1 MGRDWLQTNGVRIY
15 YDLGAVRINN
25 EYAPLEEDYLIG
37 NVARMTF
44 TTVLKPQASTVCEVK
59 IKNKMKKGK
68 AYVIEHQN
76 SEFLRNFPGVS
87 VTSAVISS
95 DDHRKIPIVITNNTN
110 QTLKVYRG
118 SVIGNITSALEI
130 AVVENDEGGGSK
142 VDLENVKVACQFRAP
157 ITKLVRHNSDLFAT
171 TDKDLGRTS
180 TVKMRIDTGNHS
192 PIKKSPYRAPLKQR
206 EEISK
211 AVDEML
217 QAKVIEKSRSPWSF
231 PVVLVTKR
239 DGSNRFCIDYRS
251 LNNITKNNSFPLPMI
266 DDLLATLGKAK
277 YFSKL
282 DQKSGYWQVELDEK
296 DKEKTAF
303 TCHKGLFHFN
313 VLPFG
318 LTKAPSVF
326 QELVSVVLEGMD
338 RYALAYLDDVLI
350 FSKTKEDHL
359 RDIENVFRQLREHN
373 LKLKLSKCE
382 FFMDEISYLGF
393 TVNEKGIQPDS
404 DKIKAISTLATPQ
417 SVRDVR
423 SFIGMCSYYRRFI
436 PKFSSIAEPLIE
448 LTRKYARFKWT
459 EGCQL
464 AFDSLKNSLI
474 GASVLAY
481 PDLNKPY
488 NLYTDASNFAIGA
501 CLTQTHFDQDEGR
514 EVERPIYFLSHK
526 LSDTQSRWSTIEKEA
541 FAIFYALQKLDHYLH
556 NSTFVIY
563 CDHKPLEYLFKSPI
577 QNKKIQLWALSISA
591 YDCQIRHLAGRENVC
606 ADLLSRSTGAS
617 EDKAFKPL
625 DLDDRT
631 YEVGV
636 IDSNEFE
643 PREFA
648 SYHPEVAP
656 PAVSTKP
663 EWQNVDIVMAQD
675 EDRDIYE
682 LRERLREGEA
692 TESEKN
698 KYLILDE
705 TLYYLSHPD
714 EEPNLKLY
722 VPNKLREEV
731 LMQYHDQNG
740 HMGIDKT
747 YRSIRENTIGQVFS
761 RRWQITSVSVFLVKQ
776 GTLRRL
782 PLKYKRLI
790 CHHIHLPKLR
800 WIFLVHI
807 PLRCLETNILSVSLT
822 YTVAGPNVSPCPTRK
837 QKLLHTC

>member
-1 MGRDWLQTNGVRIY
+1 MKRKPTLMDGKVNLQTANGSFLTVDGYVKTAIQVGQTSTNHGFYVVQNLNRNIILGRDWLQTNGVRIY

-25 EYAPLEEDYLIG
+25 EYVPLEEDYLIG

-59 IKNKMKKGK
+59 IKNKMNKNK

-95 DDHRKIPIVITNNTN
+95 DNHRKIPIVLTNNTN

-118 SVIGNITSALEI
+118 CVIGCVTSALEI
-130 AVVENDEGGGSK
+130 AVVENDKGCGSK

-157 ITKLVRHNSDLFAT
+157 ITKLVRQNSDLFAT

-180 TVKMRIDTGNHS
+180 TVKMKIDTGNHS

-206 EEISK
+206 EAISK

-251 LNNITKNNSFPLPMI
+251 LNNITKNNSFPLPVI
-266 DDLLATLGKAK
+266 DDLLATLGEAK

-282 DQKSGYWQVELDEK
+282 DLKSGYWQVELDEK

-303 TCHKGLFHFN
+303 ACHKGLFQFN
-313 VLPFG
+313 VMPFG
-318 LTKAPSVF
+318 LTNAPSVF
-326 QELVSVVLEGMD
+326 QELMSVVLEGMD

-350 FSKTKEDHL
+350 FSKTKEEHL
-359 RDIENVFRQLREHN
+359 KHIENVFRQLREHN

-514 EVERPIYFLSHK
+514 DVERPIYFLSHK

-617 EDKAFKPL
+617 EDKIFKPL

-636 IDSNEFE
+636 IDSNDTA
-643 PREFA
+643 RC
-648 SYHPEVAP
+648 
-656 PAVSTKP
+656 
-663 EWQNVDIVMAQD
+663 VD
-675 EDRDIYE
+675 
-682 LRERLREGEA
+682 EA
-692 TESEKN
+692 
-698 KYLILDE
+698 
-705 TLYYLSHPD
+705 
-714 EEPNLKLY
+714 
-722 VPNKLREEV
+722 
-731 LMQYHDQNG
+731 
-740 HMGIDKT
+740 
-747 YRSIRENTIGQVFS
+747 
-761 RRWQITSVSVFLVKQ
+761 
-776 GTLRRL
+776 
-782 PLKYKRLI
+782 
-790 CHHIHLPKLR
+790 
-800 WIFLVHI
+800 
-807 PLRCLETNILSVSLT
+807 
-822 YTVAGPNVSPCPTRK
+822 
-837 QKLLHTC
+837 